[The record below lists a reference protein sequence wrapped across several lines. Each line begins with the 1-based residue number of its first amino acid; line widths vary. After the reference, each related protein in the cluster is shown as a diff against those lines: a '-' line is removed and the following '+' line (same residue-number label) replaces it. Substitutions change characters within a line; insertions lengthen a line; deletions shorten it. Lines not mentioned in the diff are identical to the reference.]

1 MNSAP
6 REIDRCHGE
15 MMRIG
20 ELANLFGGFSQGRRA
35 LRGQFGP
42 IAAGQQRGKVG
53 SAAGATS
60 RFGPVA

>member
-1 MNSAP
+1 
-6 REIDRCHGE
+6 

-20 ELANLFGGFSQGRRA
+20 ESANLFGGFSQGRRA

-60 RFGPVA
+60 RFSPVA